1 MQACSY
7 NPSRIS
13 LQPGGYVCAP
23 RNVGSRMVVRRLH
36 ITSIDHLGMPALR
49 LVLGLPSDNVHSLD
63 SRGCRRGGVLDHRMT
78 TLNSLQIL
86 LGMGWLWEAAM
97 SCACCNHAC
106 YVAPKFVN
114 GITRYDRVAPEAE
127 GRACV
132 WKHVC
137 MCVRQVVPCVRGC
150 APVHGSRWV

>member
-7 NPSRIS
+7 DPSRIS
-13 LQPGGYVCAP
+13 RQPGGYVCAP
-23 RNVGSRMVVRRLH
+23 RTAAGWLCAAVL
-36 ITSIDHLGMPALR
+36 ITSIAHLGMLALR

-63 SRGCRRGGVLDHRMT
+63 SRGCKRGVVLDHRMT

-97 SCACCNHAC
+97 SRACCNHAC
-106 YVAPKFVN
+106 HVAPKFVN

-137 MCVRQVVPCVRGC
+137 MCVRQVVPCVRQCTVVVGFER
-150 APVHGSRWV
+150 S